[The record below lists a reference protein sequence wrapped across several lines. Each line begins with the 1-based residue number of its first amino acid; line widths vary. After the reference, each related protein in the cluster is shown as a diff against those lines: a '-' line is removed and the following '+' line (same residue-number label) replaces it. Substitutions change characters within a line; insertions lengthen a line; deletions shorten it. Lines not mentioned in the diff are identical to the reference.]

1 MPRTIRPPKEIGS
14 AYDGKALVVYA
25 TRIAEIV
32 SRYTSH
38 TEQHVLEC
46 VMRVVGHLC
55 ATGGTQKDANRGRI

>member
-1 MPRTIRPPKEIGS
+1 MPRTIRPPKEIRS
-14 AYDGKALVVYA
+14 LSDGRALVVYA

-38 TEQHVLEC
+38 TERHVLES

-55 ATGGTQKDANRGRI
+55 ATGVVKR